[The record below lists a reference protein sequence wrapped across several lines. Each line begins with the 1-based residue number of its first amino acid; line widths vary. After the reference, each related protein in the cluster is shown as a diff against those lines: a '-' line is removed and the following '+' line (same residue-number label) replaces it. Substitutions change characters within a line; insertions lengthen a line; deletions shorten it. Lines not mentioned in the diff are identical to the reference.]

1 MEKTSKEIK
10 KIEKCVKRGTKVYKE
25 LWLTAPNQVDETATE
40 HIKAT
45 SDFIQ
50 NSSTVKFWHIS
61 RFFRVLL
68 KECPAIYYYLYSRG
82 YLGEVKQLLNFA
94 FYEGMKYQQGREE
107 PANENYK

>member
-1 MEKTSKEIK
+1 MEDINRLK
-10 KIEKCVKRGTKVYKE
+10 KIEKCVKKRGTKVYKE

-68 KECPAIYYYLYSRG
+68 KEWPSNILLSLFKGIFGRG
-82 YLGEVKQLLNFA
+82 
-94 FYEGMKYQQGREE
+94 
-107 PANENYK
+107 